1 MKRKINVN
9 GLILKIKEFHKKIAS
24 NVKCSLW
31 CGFSE
36 TDKGT
41 GVNLLTYT
49 KKPLTILHYLEKQQK
64 LVKKN
69 DLKKAW
75 NSL

>member
-1 MKRKINVN
+1 MLNIHCDVDLVK
-9 GLILKIKEFHKKIAS
+9 LIREQ
-24 NVKCSLW
+24 
-31 CGFSE
+31 E
-36 TDKGT
+36 
-41 GVNLLTYT
+41 LTYQPIQ

-75 NSL
+75 NSF